1 MPSRLSKTVTLV
13 LGGARS
19 GKSRYAQELASAFER
34 VVFIAT
40 ARRSD
45 SEMRH
50 KISEHQRQRSASWR
64 TVEAPVSLERTLSEE
79 GPKADLL
86 LVDCLT
92 LYLANLMGR
101 KSGGRGQVRTHI
113 QRLCEAVRTTEASMV
128 IVSNETGSGVVPSY
142 RSGREYRDL
151 LGELNQQVATI
162 ADRVILMVAGLPLIL
177 KGSTGGRGRTLSK
190 GGRREEQQR

>member
-19 GKSRYAQELASAFER
+19 GKSRYAQELACAFER

-40 ARRSD
+40 ARPSD
-45 SEMRH
+45 PEMRH
-50 KISEHQRQRSASWR
+50 KISEHQRGRPSSWR
-64 TVEAPVSLERTLSEE
+64 TVEAPTSLERTLGEE
-79 GPKADLL
+79 GSKADLL

-92 LYLANLMGR
+92 LYLANLMDR
-101 KSGGRGQVRTHI
+101 KRAGRGQVRTHI
-113 QRLCEAVRTTEASMV
+113 QRLCEAVRTTEASVV
-128 IVSNETGSGVVPSY
+128 IVSNEAGSGVVPSY

-151 LGELNQQVATI
+151 LGELNQQVATL
-162 ADRVILMVAGLPLIL
+162 ADKVILMVAGLPLIV
-177 KGSTGGRGRTLSK
+177 KGGAGGTGRRLST